1 MKTTKTL
8 LFPVIVAILLVGTF
22 ASQANAIPAFARKY
36 NLSCTSCHAP
46 APRLKAYGED
56 FAGNGFRLPD
66 GEEPRRAYQDTG
78 DPDLLLQRD
87 VPLAV
92 RLDAYGVYETREDDD
107 DVADLQVPWG
117 IKLLSGGSVMD
128 GVGYY
133 VYFYMAE
140 EGEVVGV
147 EDAYLHFNDL
157 GGQPLDVM
165 VGQFQIS
172 DPMMK
177 RELRLSFEDY
187 EIYKAQPGGSIANL
201 TYDRGVMVTYDT
213 PVGLSFVGEVVNG
226 NGLAAAEE
234 GGDDFFDRDP
244 DKGYLGRM
252 VYAAGPVTAAGTY
265 YATTEALSATGTDF
279 ENDVEVFGPDVHV
292 GFDKIAAS
300 VQYLHRT
307 DSDATGAGPEIETDG
322 VIGELTIMPAGPDGM
337 DAVVLLYNW
346 IDSDDDATDYET
358 VTASWSHLHARNL
371 RMIAELTYDLEIE
384 ETRAVVG
391 FTAAF

>member
-1 MKTTKTL
+1 MKTTKNL
-8 LFPVIVAILLVGTF
+8 VFPVIAALVLVSTF
-22 ASQANAIPAFARKY
+22 VSEANAIPAFARKY
-36 NLSCTSCHAP
+36 NLSCTTCHAP
-46 APRLKAYGED
+46 APRLKDYGDE

-78 DPDLLLQRD
+78 DPELLLQRD
-87 VPLAV
+87 LPLAV
-92 RLDAYGVYETREDDD
+92 RLDAYGVYETREDDEN
-107 DVADLQVPWG
+107 VPDLQVPWG

-128 GVGYY
+128 DVGYY
-133 VYFYMAE
+133 FYFYMAE
-140 EGEVVGV
+140 EGEVAGV

-177 RELRLSFEDY
+177 RELRLTFEDY
-187 EIYKAQPGGSIANL
+187 EIYKAQPGGSIARL

-213 PVGLSFVGEVVNG
+213 PIGLSLVGEVVNG
-226 NGLAAAEE
+226 NGLAAAED

-244 DKGYLGRM
+244 DKGYLGRL

-265 YATTEALSATGTDF
+265 YATTEALSASGTGF

-292 GFDKIAAS
+292 GFDKVSAS

-307 DSDATGAGPEIETDG
+307 DSDATGSGSEIETDG

>member
-8 LFPVIVAILLVGTF
+8 LFPTF
-22 ASQANAIPAFARKY
+22 AALVLVSTFAVPAHAIPAFARKY
-36 NLSCTSCHAP
+36 NLSCTTCHAP

-92 RLDAYGVYETREDDD
+92 RFDAYGVYETRDDE

-117 IKLLSGGSVMD
+117 IKLLSGGSVMED
-128 GVGYY
+128 VGYY

-140 EGEVVGV
+140 KGDVAGV

-157 GGQPLDVM
+157 GGLPLDVM

-177 RELRLSFEDY
+177 RELRLTFEDY
-187 EIYKAQPGGSIANL
+187 QIYRVRPGGSIANL

-226 NGLAAAEE
+226 NGLAAAEDGE
-234 GGDDFFDRDP
+234 NDFFDRDP
-244 DKGYLGRM
+244 DKGYLGRS

-265 YATTEALSATGTDF
+265 YATKETLRAGGDAF

-292 GFDKIAAS
+292 GFDKVAAS
-300 VQYLHRT
+300 VQYMRRT
-307 DSDATGAGPEIETDG
+307 DSDATGSDLEIETDG
-322 VIGELTIMPAGPDGM
+322 LIAELTIQPAGQDGV
-337 DAVVLLYNW
+337 DAIVLLYNW
-346 IDSDDDATDYET
+346 IDSDDDASDYET
-358 VTASWSHLHARNL
+358 ITASWSRLHARNL
-371 RMIAELTYDLEIE
+371 RMVAELTYDLEIQ